1 MKARKKARHRNT
13 VLVILFLAL
22 ILVMPGRASA
32 AWEKNTNGTYSWYQN
47 GKLKK
52 NSWIRGTYYVNAG
65 GVRCTG
71 LTKIGKK
78 YYYFG
83 KSGALLKRRWIR
95 ANGKV
100 YYATANGTLAV
111 GRRYRIGDVW
121 YAFGKTG
128 ERLKGRRTYSGKT
141 YYFGLKTGKM
151 LTDQWVKENK
161 KYYYYGKNG
170 VLTKNR
176 WVGRYY
182 VGKAGARLTNTWK
195 DNCYLLASGKAATG
209 LVKIGN
215 YSYYFDPDTYK
226 KLTGTSVT
234 VKGITYN
241 LNHKGQARR
250 ADSGSSNSGSVTT
263 PPKTNI
269 KVDSTYYSDKY
280 VDDETLLAA
289 LIYCEAGNQSYTGK
303 LGVGL
308 VIMNRMK
315 SSRFPSKLREVIY
328 QKHQFAPARDG
339 ALTRALNKP
348 SLVNADCKK
357 AAAEVMNRLKNYKKG
372 TSTRL
377 TVGGKQV
384 AFSYLYFMTQRAYRS
399 LGLSANCRKIGNHV
413 FFARWI

>member
-1 MKARKKARHRNT
+1 MEAWKNT
-13 VLVILFLAL
+13 GRRSAVFFVLVLMMILM
-22 ILVMPGRASA
+22 MPGRASA
-32 AWEKNTNGTYSWYQN
+32 AWEKNTDGTYSWYQN

-52 NSWIRGTYYVNAG
+52 NSWVSGTYYVNARG
-65 GVRCTG
+65 IRSTG
-71 LTKIGKK
+71 LTKIGKR

-83 KSGALLKRRWIR
+83 KSGAVIRNSWIR
-95 ANGKV
+95 ADGKL
-100 YYATANGTLAV
+100 YYATKNGPLVV
-111 GRRYRIGDVW
+111 GCRRQIDDAW

-128 ERLKGRRTYSGKT
+128 EQLKGKRTFSGRT

-161 KYYYYGKNG
+161 QYYYYGENG
-170 VLTKNR
+170 VLAKNC
-176 WVGRYY
+176 WVGCYY
-182 VGKAGARLTNTWK
+182 VGKTGTRMKNTWK
-195 DNCYLLASGKAATG
+195 DNCYLLSSGKAATG
-209 LVKIGN
+209 LVKVGS
-215 YSYYFDPDTYK
+215 YLYYFDPKTYK
-226 KLTGTSVT
+226 KQTGTRVT
-234 VKGITYN
+234 VKGVTYE
-241 LNHKGQARR
+241 LNQKGQARKVSGGDSG
-250 ADSGSSNSGSVTT
+250 DSGSTT

-269 KVDSTYYSDKY
+269 KVESTYYSDKY

-315 SSRFPSKLREVIY
+315 SSRFPSKLREVVY
-328 QKHQFAPARDG
+328 QNHQFAPARDG

-377 TVGGKQV
+377 TIGGKQV
-384 AFSYLYFMTQRAYRS
+384 AFSYLYFMTQNAYRS
-399 LGLSANCRKIGNHV
+399 LGLSATYRKIGSHV
-413 FFARWI
+413 FFARWA